1 MRARVLVPLLGLFAL
16 TLLLLSMPR
25 PAYAI
30 QTHVNRVSGACGSIS
45 AEVTL
50 VHISDDGS
58 AEDKYWF
65 RIFEGETAAELVHI
79 EESLARSESPLYWQ
93 TGPFAVT
100 SANGLYRIELWDVKA
115 DGSLRGPI
123 ETVFY
128 QCLTGA
134 SWRPNQAYPQDPEI
148 PDITCHVQVPVW
160 STNGA
165 PEPGALIAIWSYGR
179 SQTDDEFFV
188 YSMHLNRGDRLR
200 LSNPGL
206 TAPCGVYV
214 RLYFQPDDTREL
226 IYLESQYH
234 PHDNYGTPDEDGA
247 RGPWYTTTFPR

>member
-1 MRARVLVPLLGLFAL
+1 MRARVFVLLLGFFAL
-16 TLLLLSMPR
+16 SLALLSMPR

-30 QTHVNRVSGACGSIS
+30 QTHVNKVSGACGSIS

-50 VHISDDGS
+50 LHISDDGG

-65 RIFEGETAAELVHI
+65 RIFEGETAVELVHV
-79 EESLARSESPLYWQ
+79 EESLARAESPFYWQ
-93 TGPFAVT
+93 TGPFAVS
-100 SANGLYRIELWDVKA
+100 SANGLYRSSWMSKPMA
-115 DGSLRGPI
+115 RRGPI

-134 SWRPNQAYPQDPEI
+134 SWRPNESYPQDPDI

-188 YSMHLNRGDRLR
+188 DSMHLNRGARLR
-200 LSNPGL
+200 LGNPGL

-214 RLYFQPDDTREL
+214 RPHFQPDDTKEL
-226 IYLESQYH
+226 IYLNHVPS
-234 PHDNYGTPDEDGA
+234 A
-247 RGPWYTTTFPR
+247 RQLRHA